1 MYSSPP
7 NRTRTS
13 FAKIPEKVEELYM
26 MSGVKKQPDV
36 PRLMAE
42 LTALKVELLSAQCAM
57 DRVRLQY
64 SPHDIVMLAD
74 RQALKRVIASGEA
87 LHDFCSQIQAQMKYQ
102 DNLNRSEK

>member
-1 MYSSPP
+1 
-7 NRTRTS
+7 
-13 FAKIPEKVEELYM
+13 M

-42 LTALKVELLSAQCAM
+42 LTALKVEMLSAQCAM

-87 LHDFCSQIQAQMKYQ
+87 LHDFCSQLQAQMKYQ

>member
-1 MYSSPP
+1 
-7 NRTRTS
+7 
-13 FAKIPEKVEELYM
+13 M

-64 SPHDIVMLAD
+64 SPHDIVLFAD
-74 RQALKRVIASGEA
+74 RQAIKRVIASA
-87 LHDFCSQIQAQMKYQ
+87 DSLHDFCVHLKAQLKYHE
-102 DNLNRSEK
+102 NLNASEK

>member
-1 MYSSPP
+1 
-7 NRTRTS
+7 
-13 FAKIPEKVEELYM
+13 M

-64 SPHDIVMLAD
+64 SPQEIVMFGD
-74 RQALKRVIASGEA
+74 RQALKRIVASTDA
-87 LHDFCSQIQAQMKYQ
+87 LRDFSSQLQAQMKYQ
-102 DNLNRSEK
+102 DNLSASAE

>member
-1 MYSSPP
+1 
-7 NRTRTS
+7 
-13 FAKIPEKVEELYM
+13 M

-64 SPHDIVMLAD
+64 SPQDIVMFGD
-74 RQALKRVIASGEA
+74 RQALKRVIASAEA
-87 LHDFCSQIQAQMKYQ
+87 LQKYCSQLQTQIEYR
-102 DNLNRSEK
+102 DNLDASNK

>member
-1 MYSSPP
+1 
-7 NRTRTS
+7 
-13 FAKIPEKVEELYM
+13 

-64 SPHDIVMLAD
+64 SPHDIVMFAD
-74 RQALKRVIASGEA
+74 SQAIKRIIASAEA
-87 LHDFCSQIQAQMKYQ
+87 LHDFSSQVRAQMKYQ
-102 DNLNRSEK
+102 DNLNKSEQ

>member
-1 MYSSPP
+1 
-7 NRTRTS
+7 
-13 FAKIPEKVEELYM
+13 
-26 MSGVKKQPDV
+26 MSGVRKQPDV

-74 RQALKRVIASGEA
+74 RQAIKRIIGSTEA
-87 LHDFCSQIQAQMKYQ
+87 LHEFSSQVQAQMKYQ
-102 DNLNRSEK
+102 DNLNKSQQ

>member
-1 MYSSPP
+1 
-7 NRTRTS
+7 
-13 FAKIPEKVEELYM
+13 M

-64 SPHDIVMLAD
+64 SPHDIAMFAD
-74 RQALKRVIASGEA
+74 RQTLKRVIASAEA
-87 LHDFCSQIQAQMKYQ
+87 LHKYSSQLQTQLEYHDKLDASNK
-102 DNLNRSEK
+102 

>member
-1 MYSSPP
+1 
-7 NRTRTS
+7 
-13 FAKIPEKVEELYM
+13 M

-64 SPHDIVMLAD
+64 SPQDIVIFGD
-74 RQALKRVIASGEA
+74 RQALKRVIASAEA
-87 LHDFCSQIQAQMKYQ
+87 LREFCAQLQVQMQYQ
-102 DNLNRSEK
+102 DKLNASAE